1 MENERLTFAFCSPF
15 FIVLFGDKRRE
26 PSRPAQFIPQG
37 STVCSLA
44 NVKESAPLRTLHLH
58 SDKIVWY
65 NKGSNFRRE
74 NP

>member
-44 NVKESAPLRTLHLH
+44 T
-58 SDKIVWY
+58 
-65 NKGSNFRRE
+65 
-74 NP
+74 